1 MAHFPKTKVVDFNAI
16 ARTESLEQFFAEH
29 PKNVAVLTDLMGIEC
44 LKRTGIENYRQSFVV
59 LGRYADRAVVLKP
72 YQDLCRVRPSRA
84 GFPGWLIDHDTT
96 VSFPRYARLI
106 AETNDP
112 RNLAIIQAE
121 QTKTQRVMQKLE
133 KLVDEELR
141 QAISEVSAVVP
152 ADQLSRW
159 KKGVGLSVE
168 ELHLAHGMAVGITV
182 PQYRNFFPGFPE
194 PCRDDALLWVPYRHA
209 VALQALTMKWLKA
222 GGHKTARSDTLRN
235 DSVDIFYVMYGSL
248 FDGVISGDS
257 KLQEI
262 CAMTKAILDYGAA
275 QIV

>member
-1 MAHFPKTKVVDFNAI
+1 MAHFALTKVVDFNAV
-16 ARTESLEQFFAEH
+16 ARTESLEQFFAEN

-44 LKRTGIENYRQSFVV
+44 LKRSGIENYRRSFVV
-59 LGRYADRAVVLKP
+59 LSRFADRALVLKP

-84 GFPGWLIDHDTT
+84 EFPEWLIDHDAT
-96 VSFPRYARLI
+96 VNLPRYTRLI
-106 AETNDP
+106 AETKDP

-121 QTKTQRVMQKLE
+121 QTKTQRVMQKIE

-159 KKGVGLSVE
+159 GKSAELSAE
-168 ELHLAHGMAVGITV
+168 ELRLAHGMAVGITA
-182 PQYRNFFPGFPE
+182 PQYRKFFPGFPE
-194 PCRDDALLWVPYRHA
+194 PCRDDALLWMPYRHA
-209 VALQALTMKWLKA
+209 VAVQALTLKWLKA
-222 GGHKTARSDTLRN
+222 GGHETARSDTLRN

-248 FDGVISGDS
+248 FDGVISGDL

-262 CAMTKAILDYGAA
+262 VAMTKAILAYGEA
-275 QIV
+275 QKK